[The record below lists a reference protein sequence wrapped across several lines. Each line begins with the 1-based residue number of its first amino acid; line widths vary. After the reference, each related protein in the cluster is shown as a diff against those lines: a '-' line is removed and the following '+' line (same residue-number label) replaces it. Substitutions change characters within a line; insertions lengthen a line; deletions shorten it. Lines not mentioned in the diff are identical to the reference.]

1 MPRLSPVLSTADLP
15 LAELHAARLDGE
27 LSALDACF
35 TPIDLPGSALNRAAA
50 LAVQWPERLIAEQR
64 TAAWI
69 WGALWQ
75 PPARHEL
82 CSSLGARAR
91 PSEPLRVV
99 AREVAISDDEL
110 AVIASLRV
118 TTPTRT
124 IADLARSPRPFG
136 PDDAAVIRR
145 LAVIGRVTLDDCRHA
160 LDRRRNLPNKIV
172 AWQRI
177 VEAMAPPPR
186 HVSPS

>member
-27 LSALDACF
+27 LVALDACF
-35 TPIDLPGSALNRAAA
+35 TPIDIPPTTAHRAAA
-50 LAVQWPERLIAEQR
+50 LALQWPERLIAEQR
-64 TAAWI
+64 SAAWV

-75 PPARHEL
+75 PPSRHDL

-91 PSEPLRVV
+91 PSEPLRVT

-110 AVIASLRV
+110 VHLGPLRV

-124 IADLARSPRPFG
+124 IADLARAPRAFG
-136 PDDAAVIRR
+136 ASEAAVLRR
-145 LAVIGRVTLDDCRHA
+145 LARVGGVTLDECRAA

-177 VEAMAPPPR
+177 VGALAPTHPR
-186 HVSPS
+186 VSPS

>member
-1 MPRLSPVLSTADLP
+1 MPRLSPVLSAADLP

-27 LSALDACF
+27 LTPLDACF
-35 TPIDLPGSALNRAAA
+35 TPMDIPPSPLHRAAA

-64 TAAWI
+64 TAAWV

-75 PPARHEL
+75 PPSRHEL

-91 PSEPLRVV
+91 PTEPLRVV
-99 AREVAISDDEL
+99 AREVAISDDEVVTL
-110 AVIASLRV
+110 SGLRV
-118 TTPTRT
+118 TTPART
-124 IADLARSPRPFG
+124 IADLARFAREVDSAQLGVMRSL
-136 PDDAAVIRR
+136 AA
-145 LAVIGRVTLDDCRHA
+145 IGGVTLDDCRAA

-177 VEAMAPPPR
+177 VAALAPQHPR
-186 HVSPS
+186 VSPS